1 MKKLIKEGILEK
13 IKDKNLYI
21 FLAITIIFFG
31 VFILKDYTVDSYLF
45 FQETWREP
53 FYHLASLGRLVTA
66 IFWLI
71 FLGQILILLT
81 LHHFCLLLYLLHLVC
96 MNVIVF

>member
-1 MKKLIKEGILEK
+1 MKKLIKEGILEN

-45 FQETWREP
+45 FQETWR
-53 FYHLASLGRLVTA
+53 
-66 IFWLI
+66 
-71 FLGQILILLT
+71 
-81 LHHFCLLLYLLHLVC
+81 
-96 MNVIVF
+96 